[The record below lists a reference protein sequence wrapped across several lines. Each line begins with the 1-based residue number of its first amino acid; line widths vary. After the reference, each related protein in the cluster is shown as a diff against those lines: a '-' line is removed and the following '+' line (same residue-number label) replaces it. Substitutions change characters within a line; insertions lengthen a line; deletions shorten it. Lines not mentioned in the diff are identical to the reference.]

1 MKNRLLGTS
10 LAITLGVSAGS
21 YSLLKIQELWFSI
34 MIFIVVSTSAYGI
47 ISYRNIIFSKSDSV
61 PSIWNF
67 ISTILIVGVI
77 FTPQASG
84 VIETP
89 FIYETILLL
98 FGVLLSG
105 ATIGIA
111 IAR

>member
-1 MKNRLLGTS
+1 
-10 LAITLGVSAGS
+10 
-21 YSLLKIQELWFSI
+21 
-34 MIFIVVSTSAYGI
+34 
-47 ISYRNIIFSKSDSV
+47 
-61 PSIWNF
+61 
-67 ISTILIVGVI
+67 VI